1 MIKQILG
8 VMAIATALT
17 ACAGKSADN
26 ANAAATDSVKAQTTM
41 TNPDT
46 TVLIKTSEGDIIVR
60 VYGDTPKHQANFLKL
75 VREGYYNNTLFHRV
89 INEFMVQAGD
99 PDSREG
105 KPGQQLGAGGPDYT
119 IEAEIAYPKHFHKRG
134 ALAAARQGD
143 QVNPEKRSS
152 GSQFYIVT
160 GKKVSEAELTAMARQ
175 GAMQEEFNR
184 LAQAHMQ
191 QIRAMQQSG
200 DQQGLMAL
208 QNELVEQVNAKF
220 ANDSTAG
227 LPKEIIDTY
236 AKIGGTP
243 FLDRNYTVFGEVVS
257 GMDVVEKIEKAE
269 TDAGDRPVKD
279 IRIISM
285 SIIDKK

>member
-26 ANAAATDSVKAQTTM
+26 VNAAATDSVKAQTTM

-46 TVLIKTSEGDIIVR
+46 TVLIKTSEGDITVR

-99 PDSREG
+99 PDSREA

-160 GKKVSEAELTAMARQ
+160 GKKVSEAELTAMAR
-175 GAMQEEFNR
+175 
-184 LAQAHMQ
+184 
-191 QIRAMQQSG
+191 
-200 DQQGLMAL
+200 
-208 QNELVEQVNAKF
+208 
-220 ANDSTAG
+220 
-227 LPKEIIDTY
+227 
-236 AKIGGTP
+236 
-243 FLDRNYTVFGEVVS
+243 
-257 GMDVVEKIEKAE
+257 
-269 TDAGDRPVKD
+269 
-279 IRIISM
+279 
-285 SIIDKK
+285 

>member
-46 TVLIKTSEGDIIVR
+46 TVLIKTSEGDITVR

-99 PDSREG
+99 PDSREA

-143 QVNPEKRSS
+143 QSTPRNAPPGRNSISS
-152 GSQFYIVT
+152 PARKSRKPNSRLWLVKAPCRKNLTVWPRPICSRYVPCSSPVIS
-160 GKKVSEAELTAMARQ
+160 KV
-175 GAMQEEFNR
+175 
-184 LAQAHMQ
+184 
-191 QIRAMQQSG
+191 
-200 DQQGLMAL
+200 
-208 QNELVEQVNAKF
+208 
-220 ANDSTAG
+220 
-227 LPKEIIDTY
+227 
-236 AKIGGTP
+236 
-243 FLDRNYTVFGEVVS
+243 
-257 GMDVVEKIEKAE
+257 
-269 TDAGDRPVKD
+269 
-279 IRIISM
+279 
-285 SIIDKK
+285 